1 MLEVF
6 EDTEDI
12 EEDYDDDVADQDYVC
27 TGNSDTSDDEEML
40 TKVYNILYIQFP
52 DKNVK
57 NSQTSYNTK
66 TKSL

>member
-12 EEDYDDDVADQDYVC
+12 EEDYDDDVPDQDYVC

-66 TKSL
+66 IKSP

>member
-1 MLEVF
+1 MTNFFHRQRILRTTNEIVDMLEVF

-40 TKVYNILYIQFP
+40 TKV
-52 DKNVK
+52 
-57 NSQTSYNTK
+57 
-66 TKSL
+66 